1 MPQPGSHLRQ
11 ASSVGSLGPS
21 RGVEEGADPV
31 REKVHRAGLSCV
43 LTPFSQE
50 SHSWIQAGGRDADAG
65 GGGATELKDLGT
77 EQGVHHRTGTSPVR
91 PRAMRPGDCKTE
103 PVA

>member
-1 MPQPGSHLRQ
+1 MPQPGLHLRQ
-11 ASSVGSLGPS
+11 ASGVGSLGPS

-31 REKVHRAGLSCV
+31 REKVRRAGLSCV

-50 SHSWIQAGGRDADAG
+50 SHSCIQAGGRDVDG
-65 GGGATELKDLGT
+65 VGGATELKDLGT
-77 EQGVHHRTGTSPVR
+77 EQGVHHRTGTSLVR
-91 PRAMRPGDCKTE
+91 PRAIRPGDNKTE